1 MPKSKAKRKK
11 SGGQPH
17 TGEKIAW
24 GGKPAGGSRQMNIVL
39 AAVAL
44 AAVAAVAIYL
54 FTSIHGERTFLALAE
69 EGRGR
74 LSAVVSETDLG
85 RRHLDPGESHSYG
98 ESFPTS
104 GPHEQTW
111 LPPGFYEEA
120 QRPTQI
126 VHSLEHGNVV
136 IYFDQPGEEA
146 LAMMKDWT
154 GLYGGQ
160 WDGLVA
166 MRTAGLERAV
176 VLTAWTKELRM
187 EDFDPAVAAAFID
200 EYRGRGPENPVR

>member
-54 FTSIHGERTFLALAE
+54 FTSIHGERK
-69 EGRGR
+69 
-74 LSAVVSETDLG
+74 TDLG